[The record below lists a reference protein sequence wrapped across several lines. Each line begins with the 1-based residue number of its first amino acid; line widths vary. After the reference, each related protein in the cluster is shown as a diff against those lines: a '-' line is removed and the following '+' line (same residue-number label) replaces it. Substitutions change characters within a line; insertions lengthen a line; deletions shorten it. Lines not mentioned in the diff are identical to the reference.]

1 MKKKKNEEVPKE
13 VIQDVMDQLFMTL
26 MFYADTKNYMVI
38 GDMPDTVINNDK
50 GARARD
56 ILQVADSKFS
66 QLK

>member
-13 VIQDVMDQLFMTL
+13 DIQEVMDQLFMTL

-38 GDMPDTVINNDK
+38 GDMSDTVINNDK

-56 ILQVADSKFS
+56 ILQVADSKFA